1 MGHEAAIEA
10 WAKGRRAAELEAAAK
25 PPTPYALWKQAQ
37 ILDTAD
43 ALVAEVRRL
52 RAERD
57 AALALCDESAH
68 RFAGHSADLATAV
81 RAALGVTTGT
91 RDRGD
96 VVTEPEI
103 PDAADRARA
112 HAMRC
117 IARMIET
124 RAAAGLT
131 EAHEAERAHVDRLIN
146 RLAAGVQR
154 DR

>member
-1 MGHEAAIEA
+1 MRIKWGSKQQDESTRDSYREQA
-10 WAKGRRAAELEAAAK
+10 RAALTAAGFG
-25 PPTPYALWKQAQ
+25 
-37 ILDTAD
+37 
-43 ALVAEVRRL
+43 VL
-52 RAERD
+52 RAQRD

-103 PDAADRARA
+103 PDAADRAHA

-146 RLAAGVQR
+146 RLAAGVQPEGN
-154 DR
+154 